1 VPAVNKNSRPFAAFS
16 PAAKMPLAMR
26 LLCPVAISLAAALA
40 HTVVGQGLPAAAVRV
55 TVSINADG
63 SRTTYRFDDAHHT
76 ATATTTTREGK
87 LLGTTRYTLDDAGH
101 FATGEIYGADSKLH
115 FKSVYKYDDAGRQ
128 TQEIQ
133 SDKSDNVLHKIV
145 YTYDSLGKPTGY
157 AIYDGSGRLIS
168 QTNAP
173 RPSVTPTKKKKSR

>member
-1 VPAVNKNSRPFAAFS
+1 
-16 PAAKMPLAMR
+16 MPLAMR
-26 LLCPVAISLAAALA
+26 LLFTAAIVLVAALTRA
-40 HTVVGQGLPAAAVRV
+40 VVGQGLPADAVRV

-76 ATATTTTREGK
+76 AAATTTTREGK

-101 FATGEIYGADSKLH
+101 FATGEVYGADSKLR

-133 SDKSDNVLHKIV
+133 SDKSDNVLHRIV

-157 AIYDGSGRLIS
+157 AIYDGTGRLIG

-173 RPSVTPTKKKKSR
+173 RASATPAKKKKSR

>member
-1 VPAVNKNSRPFAAFS
+1 
-16 PAAKMPLAMR
+16 MPLAMR
-26 LLCPVAISLAAALA
+26 LFFTAAIVLSAALA
-40 HTVVGQGLPAAAVRV
+40 RAVVGQGLPADAVRV

-76 ATATTTTREGK
+76 AAATTTTREGK

-101 FATGEIYGADSKLH
+101 FATGEVYGADSKLR

-133 SDKSDNVLHKIV
+133 SDKSDSVLHRIV

-157 AIYDGSGRLIS
+157 AIYDGAGRLIG
-168 QTNAP
+168 QTNP
-173 RPSVTPTKKKKSR
+173 PKPSATATKKKKSR

>member
-1 VPAVNKNSRPFAAFS
+1 
-16 PAAKMPLAMR
+16 MR
-26 LLCPVAISLAAALA
+26 LLFTAAIVLVAALTRA
-40 HTVVGQGLPAAAVRV
+40 VVGQGLPADAVRV

-63 SRTTYRFDDAHHT
+63 SHTTYRFDDAHHT
-76 ATATTTTREGK
+76 AAATTTTREGK

-101 FATGEIYGADSKLH
+101 FATGEVYGADSKLR
-115 FKSVYKYDDAGRQ
+115 FRSVYKYDDAGRQ

-133 SDKSDNVLHKIV
+133 SDKSDNVLHRIV

-157 AIYDGSGRLIS
+157 AIYDGAGRLIG

-173 RPSVTPTKKKKSR
+173 RASATPAKKKKSR

>member
-1 VPAVNKNSRPFAAFS
+1 
-16 PAAKMPLAMR
+16 MPLAMR
-26 LLCPVAISLAAALA
+26 LLCTAAIVLAAALTRA
-40 HTVVGQGLPAAAVRV
+40 IVGQGLPADAVRV

-76 ATATTTTREGK
+76 AAATTTTREGK

-101 FATGEIYGADSKLH
+101 FATGEVYGADSKLR

-157 AIYDGSGRLIS
+157 AVYDGAGRLIS
-168 QTNAP
+168 QSTAP
-173 RPSVTPTKKKKSR
+173 RPSATTTKKKKSH